1 MSTTTDLEP
10 WTIDFADS
18 DVSPSEIT
26 AFVIESQPAPPLGET
41 ASWDLLFRPEVG
53 ATDHLERYRAL
64 LAFREHVGAY
74 AAGVDVRHRPW
85 YREQH
90 DRESLLVALRPP
102 VDSQTGRGVWGLID
116 DMEDET
122 TTPARRAVVSLDLLV
137 LADGDDYNSA
147 SEVRADFEADG
158 I

>member
-1 MSTTTDLEP
+1 MSTTNLEP
-10 WTIDFADS
+10 WAIDFADS

-41 ASWDLLFRPEVG
+41 ASWGLLFRPEVG
-53 ATDHLERYRAL
+53 ASSDHLERYRAL
-64 LAFREHVGAY
+64 LAFREHAGAY
-74 AAGVDVRHRPW
+74 AAGVDLRREPW

-102 VDSQTGRGVWGLID
+102 TDSATGRGVWGLVDTI
-116 DMEDET
+116 EDNT
-122 TTPARRAVVSLDLLV
+122 TTPSARAVVSIDLLV
-137 LADGDDYNSA
+137 LASTEEFGTAGALRNA
-147 SEVRADFEADG
+147 LEAGG

>member
-41 ASWDLLFRPEVG
+41 ASWDLLFRPEAG
-53 ATDHLERYRAL
+53 ADHLERYRAL
-64 LAFREHVGAY
+64 LAFREHAGSYV
-74 AAGVDVRHRPW
+74 AGVDVRHRPW

-102 VDSQTGRGVWGLID
+102 ADSQTGRGVWGLID
-116 DMEDET
+116 TIEDDT
-122 TTPARRAVVSLDLLV
+122 TTPSARAVVSIDLLV
-137 LADGDDYNSA
+137 LASTEEFGTAGALRNA
-147 SEVRADFEADG
+147 LEADG

>member
-1 MSTTTDLEP
+1 MSITTDLEP

-53 ATDHLERYRAL
+53 AADHLERYRAL
-64 LAFREHVGAY
+64 LAFREHAGAY
-74 AAGVDVRHRPW
+74 AAGVDVHHRPW

-102 VDSQTGRGVWGLID
+102 ADSQTGRGVWGLID
-116 DMEDET
+116 AMEDET
-122 TTPARRAVVSLDLLV
+122 TTPARRAVVSLGLLV
-137 LADGDDYNSA
+137 LADVDDYATAAEIENA
-147 SEVRADFEADG
+147 LAADG